1 MFSKILVRAIP
12 IGLTLA
18 ALALVG
24 GITNVQATP
33 TCTTNTIVL
42 PGGNGSEPQS
52 ALTAGVCVQVGDK
65 LYGNFVFGPGLSGG
79 EVTFSS
85 EAEITQFV
93 TTTIGF
99 RGNFVGGTFTPIN
112 YEVEK
117 VTGPICSTC
126 VITQLT
132 NAIVQTEGTSNLVQT
147 TVPAGSPSPINI
159 TQTNLVLSGNPTANF
174 SAAQNVTDLE
184 VHNTFVRALDSNAT
198 GFTNDILQQRVPE
211 PASGETLVLALA
223 GLAFGYRKLKSRWS

>member
-79 EVTFSS
+79 QATFLTVGLSSTIAIQGTFS
-85 EAEITQFV
+85 
-93 TTTIGF
+93 
-99 RGNFVGGTFTPIN
+99 GGTFTPVN
-112 YEVEK
+112 YEVE
-117 VTGPICSTC
+117 VNQGPNF
-126 VITQLT
+126 ITQLT
-132 NAIVQTEGTSNLVQT
+132 NDVISTVGT
-147 TVPAGSPSPINI
+147 
-159 TQTNLVLSGNPTANF
+159 
-174 SAAQNVTDLE
+174 
-184 VHNTFVRALDSNAT
+184 
-198 GFTNDILQQRVPE
+198 
-211 PASGETLVLALA
+211 ASL
-223 GLAFGYRKLKSRWS
+223 